1 MTRTTRSLLVALAL
15 AFAGPAVAADPQA
28 PLKAVP
34 ELDLQ
39 RYAGTWHEI
48 ARLPMD
54 EEAECARDVTAT
66 YAVNPDGT
74 IGVRNE
80 CTRTDGSRLVAEGVA
95 RRGDAPAKL
104 EVRFAPRWLSAL
116 PFVWADYWVI
126 ALDDDYRWA
135 IVGEPGRDYLW
146 ILSRERVVDA
156 RTLDGLKA
164 RARMLGYDLRELI
177 VNP

>member
-1 MTRTTRSLLVALAL
+1 MKALVGHLR
-15 AFAGPAVAADPQA
+15 PA
-28 PLKAVP
+28 
-34 ELDLQ
+34 
-39 RYAGTWHEI
+39 
-48 ARLPMD
+48 
-54 EEAECARDVTAT
+54 
-66 YAVNPDGT
+66 
-74 IGVRNE
+74 
-80 CTRTDGSRLVAEGVA
+80 
-95 RRGDAPAKL
+95 RGDAPAKL